1 MATNKVRYYL
11 SKLESYGY
19 APTDVLHGTG
29 IEVVNIDDMSIQL
42 SPVQYQRLISNILD
56 LTGDE
61 HIGLKLGSA
70 YSVGDLGVLGY
81 AALSSKT
88 VKLAGDVMNRYNELN
103 EKVLTLESYSQDDK
117 WCVELREIFPLG
129 RFRQFA
135 VEESVARIQAILS
148 QLIDGPA
155 GLIELHFSYGK
166 PKAMQQYEEL
176 FECPCHFEKP
186 KDLIY
191 MDQSVLDQPISFA
204 NETVNKL
211 CEEQCSKLV
220 REIESAHGLAERI
233 MRFLYRNPGLI
244 LNTDNMARKM
254 NMSTRSLRSK
264 LQLEGTT
271 YQAVLD
277 ETRKN
282 IAIEWLENTDITPKE
297 IGFMLGYSDVGNFR
311 RAFRSWTNKKVSDYR
326 Q

>member
-1 MATNKVRYYL
+1 MATNKTRYYL
-11 SKLESYGY
+11 SKMESYGY
-19 APTDVLHGTG
+19 SPADVLAGTG
-29 IEVVNIDDMSIQL
+29 IDEQSTQDMSLQL
-42 SPVQYQRLISNILD
+42 SPVQYQRLIGNILA
-56 LTGDE
+56 LTGDDQ
-61 HIGLKLGSA
+61 IGLKLGAS

-81 AALSSKT
+81 AVLSSKT

-103 EKVLTLESYSQDDK
+103 EKVLTLDGYSQGGK
-117 WCVELREIFPLG
+117 WCVELQEIFPLG
-129 RFRQFA
+129 TFKQFA

-148 QLIDGPA
+148 QLVDGPA
-155 GLIELHFSYGK
+155 GLTELHFSYAK
-166 PKAMQQYEEL
+166 PQSMQRYDQL
-176 FECPCHFEKP
+176 FSCPCVFDSP

-191 MDQSVLDQPISFA
+191 MDPSVLEKPVSLA

-220 REIESAHGLAERI
+220 RELNSSHGLAERI
-233 MRFLYRNPGLI
+233 MRFLYRNPGLFP
-244 LNTDNMARKM
+244 NTDEMASRM

-264 LQLEGTT
+264 LQQEGTT
-271 YQAVLD
+271 YQCVLD